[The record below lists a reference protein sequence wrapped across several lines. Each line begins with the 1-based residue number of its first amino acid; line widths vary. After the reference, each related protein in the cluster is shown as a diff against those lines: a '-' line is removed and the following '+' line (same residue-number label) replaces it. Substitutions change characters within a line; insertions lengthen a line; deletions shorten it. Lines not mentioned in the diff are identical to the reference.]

1 MAPRD
6 DDSVKARRALELD
19 PRLTITRLRAN
30 PLSSNATFLKQR
42 ERYYA
47 GLRMAG
53 APEG

>member
-1 MAPRD
+1 MLNKYA
-6 DDSVKARRALELD
+6 SAALLI
-19 PRLTITRLRAN
+19 RVAGQRTIFDRTTPPAY
-30 PLSSNATFLKQR
+30 LKQI